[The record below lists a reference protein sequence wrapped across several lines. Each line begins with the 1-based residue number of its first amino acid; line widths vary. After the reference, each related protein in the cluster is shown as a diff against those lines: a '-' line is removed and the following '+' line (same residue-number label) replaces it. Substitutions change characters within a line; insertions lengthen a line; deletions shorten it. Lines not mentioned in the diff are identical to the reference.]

1 MNFSTL
7 FRLEENLHLDKKT
20 LVNLRWIAIIG
31 QLIAI
36 NFVYF
41 FLKLDLPIIE
51 THIIISIGFITN
63 IVLQFKIRTN
73 QLKDLNSA
81 LFLVYDLLQ
90 LTILLY
96 LTGGIFNPF
105 SLLIIVPTIV
115 SSTFL
120 SMGTTIILGTL
131 TIGLLFFLKDYHK
144 ILPGLDVY
152 SFNFPE
158 YYLAGAL
165 VSIIIG
171 LVFLSYFGIK
181 FSGETKKRSEA
192 LDKLQQVMAKEYELD
207 SLGGLAAAAAHSLG
221 TPLATISVVAK
232 ELKKEIGDNSQYSKD
247 LDLLISQ
254 AKRCSDILKK
264 ISKKE
269 ISDDQFINLTKVG
282 DLLEEIIISFQE
294 SSVKKITLF
303 ENEDKNK
310 INIKRSPE
318 IVYGL
323 RNFIGNAVKF
333 GNKEISIKLISDN
346 QTLVLII
353 NDDGPGFAED
363 IIKLIG
369 EPYLKSK
376 SKKINN
382 KSGLGLGIF
391 LGKTLLERKKARLS
405 FFNSDKTK
413 GASVHIS
420 WNISD
425 IKINLM

>member
-41 FLKLDLPIIE
+41 FLKLDLPIFE
-51 THIIISIGFITN
+51 AHIIISIGFLTN
-63 IVLQFKIRTN
+63 IILQFNIRTN
-73 QLKDLNSA
+73 QLKDLYSSFF
-81 LFLVYDLLQ
+81 LFYDLLQ
-90 LTILLY
+90 LSALLY

-131 TIGLLFFLKDYHK
+131 TIGLLFFLKESHA
-144 ILPGLDVY
+144 ILPGLDTY

-158 YYLAGAL
+158 YYLAGVL

-192 LDKLQQVMAKEYELD
+192 LDKLQQIMAKEYELD

-221 TPLATISVVAK
+221 TPLATITVVAK
-232 ELKKEIGDNSQYSKD
+232 ELKKEIGESSNHSKD

-269 ISDDQFINLTKVG
+269 ISDDQFINSIKVE
-282 DLLEEIIISFQE
+282 DLLEQIIVSFEEISN
-294 SSVKKITLF
+294 KKINLF
-303 ENEDKNK
+303 EDEDKNK
-310 INIKRSPE
+310 ITIKRSPE

-323 RNFIGNAVKF
+323 RNFIGNAIKF
-333 GNKEISIKLISDN
+333 ADKEVNIKLISN
-346 QTLVLII
+346 EQNLILII

-376 SKKINN
+376 SKKTIS
-382 KSGLGLGIF
+382 KAGLGLGIF
-391 LGKTLLERKKARLS
+391 LGKTLLERKKAQLN
-405 FFNSDKTK
+405 FFNKEDLK
-413 GASVHIS
+413 GASVQIS
-420 WNISD
+420 WKILD
-425 IKINLM
+425 IKN

>member
-20 LVNLRWIAIIG
+20 LVNLRWIAIAG

-36 NFVYF
+36 NFVHFY
-41 FLKLDLPIIE
+41 LKLDLPYVE
-51 THIIISIGFITN
+51 THIIIFIGLITN
-63 IVLQFKIRTN
+63 IVLQFNIRAN
-73 QLKDLNSA
+73 QLKDLSA
-81 LFLVYDLLQ
+81 SLFLAYDLLQ
-90 LTILLY
+90 ITILLY

-105 SLLIIVPTIV
+105 TLLIIVPTIV

-131 TIGLLFFLKDYHK
+131 TICLLFFLKEFYRM
-144 ILPGLDVY
+144 LPGFDIY
-152 SFNFPE
+152 NFNLPE
-158 YYLAGAL
+158 YYLAGTL

-207 SLGGLAAAAAHSLG
+207 SLGGQAAAAAHSLG

-232 ELKKEIGDNSQYSKD
+232 ELKKEVGDKSKHSKD

-269 ISDDQFINLTKVG
+269 IRDDQFINLIKVE
-282 DLLEEIIISFQE
+282 DLLEEIIVSFE
-294 SSVKKITLF
+294 ETTDKKITLF

-310 INIKRSPE
+310 ISIKRSPE

-323 RNFIGNAVKF
+323 RNFIGNAIKF
-333 GNKEISIKLISDN
+333 ADKEVHIKLISDEQN
-346 QTLVLII
+346 LVLVV

-369 EPYLKSK
+369 EPYLKSR
-376 SKKINN
+376 SKQTTDRA
-382 KSGLGLGIF
+382 GLGLGIF
-391 LGKTLLERKKARLS
+391 LGKTLLERKKAQLT
-405 FFNSDKTK
+405 FFNKEDLK
-413 GASVHIS
+413 GATVKIAWSIP
-420 WNISD
+420 D
-425 IKINLM
+425 IKN

>member
-1 MNFSTL
+1 MNLSTL

-20 LVNLRWIAIIG
+20 LVNLRWIALIG
-31 QLIAI
+31 QFIAI

-41 FLKLDLPIIE
+41 FLKLNLPIIE
-51 THIIISIGFITN
+51 THIIILIGFITN
-63 IVLQFKIRTN
+63 IVLQFKIKTN

-81 LFLVYDLLQ
+81 LFLTYDLLQ
-90 LTILLY
+90 LSILLY

-105 SLLIIVPTIV
+105 SLLIIIPTIV

-131 TIGLLFFLKDYHK
+131 TIGSLFFLKKYHEM
-144 ILPGLDVY
+144 LPGLDVY

-158 YYLAGAL
+158 YYLNGAL
-165 VSIIIG
+165 ASIIIG

-207 SLGGLAAAAAHSLG
+207 SLGGQAAAAAHSLG
-221 TPLATISVVAK
+221 TPLATISVVSK
-232 ELKKEIGDNSQYSKD
+232 ELKKEIGDRSKYSKD

-254 AKRCSDILKK
+254 AKRCSEILKQ

-269 ISDDQFINLTKVG
+269 IRNDQFINLIKME
-282 DLLEEIIISFQE
+282 DLLEEIIISFE
-294 SSVKKITLF
+294 ETSDKKVTLF

-323 RNFIGNAVKF
+323 RNFIGNAIKF
-333 GNKEISIKLISDN
+333 ADKEVGIKLSSN
-346 QTLVLII
+346 EEKLILI
-353 NDDGPGFAED
+353 VNDDGPGFAED
-363 IIKLIG
+363 IAKFIG

-376 SKKINN
+376 SKKINS
-382 KSGLGLGIF
+382 KAGLGLGIF
-391 LGKTLLERKKARLS
+391 LGKTLLERKKAQLS
-405 FFNSDKTK
+405 FFNTGDLK
-413 GASVHIS
+413 GASVKIS
-420 WNISD
+420 WNILD
-425 IKINLM
+425 IKS

>member
-1 MNFSTL
+1 MNLSTL

-36 NFVYF
+36 NFVHFY
-41 FLKLDLPIIE
+41 LKLDLPYIE
-51 THIIISIGFITN
+51 THIIIFIGFITN
-63 IVLQFKIRTN
+63 IVLQFNIRTN
-73 QLKDLNSA
+73 QLKDLSSS

-90 LTILLY
+90 LSALLY

-105 SLLIIVPTIV
+105 ALLLIIPTIV

-120 SMGTTIILGTL
+120 SMGTTIILGTI
-131 TIGLLFFLKDYHK
+131 TICLLFLLKEYHK
-144 ILPGLDVY
+144 ILPGLDTY
-152 SFNFPE
+152 NFNFPE

-171 LVFLSYFGIK
+171 LVFLSYFGIR

-207 SLGGLAAAAAHSLG
+207 SLGGQAAAAAHSLG

-232 ELKKEIGDNSQYSKD
+232 ELKKEIGDKSKHSKD

-269 ISDDQFINLTKVG
+269 ISDDQFINLIKVE
-282 DLLEEIIISFQE
+282 DLLEEIIISFE
-294 SSVKKITLF
+294 ETSDKKITLS
-303 ENEDKNK
+303 EDDDKNK

-323 RNFIGNAVKF
+323 RNFIGNAIKF
-333 GNKEISIKLISDN
+333 AAVEVIIKVISDN
-346 QTLVLII
+346 KTLVLLI
-353 NDDGPGFAED
+353 NDDGPGYAED
-363 IIKLIG
+363 IVKFIG

-376 SKKINN
+376 SKKISS
-382 KSGLGLGIF
+382 KAGLGLGIF
-391 LGKTLLERKKARLS
+391 LGKTLLERKKAQLTFS
-405 FFNSDKTK
+405 NNEGLK
-413 GASVHIS
+413 GASVKIT
-420 WNISD
+420 WNIKD
-425 IKINLM
+425 IKN

>member
-20 LVNLRWIAIIG
+20 LVNLRWIAIMG

-36 NFVYF
+36 NFVFF
-41 FLKLDLPIIE
+41 FLKLNLPIFE
-51 THIIISIGFITN
+51 THVIIALGLITN
-63 IVLQFKIRTN
+63 IILQFRIKTN
-73 QLKDLNSA
+73 QLNDLYSA
-81 LFLVYDLLQ
+81 FFLAYDLFR
-90 LTILLY
+90 LTVLLY

-131 TIGLLFFLKDYHK
+131 TIFLLFFLKEYHK
-144 ILPGLDVY
+144 ILPGLDLY

-158 YYLAGAL
+158 YYLAGTL

-181 FSGETKKRSEA
+181 FSGETKKRTEA
-192 LDKLQQVMAKEYELD
+192 LDKLQQVMAKENELD
-207 SLGGLAAAAAHSLG
+207 SLGGQAAAAAHSLG
-221 TPLATISVVAK
+221 TPLATISVVVK
-232 ELKKEIGDNSQYSKD
+232 ELKKEIGDSSKHSKD

-254 AKRCSDILKK
+254 AKRCSEILKQ

-269 ISDDQFINLTKVG
+269 IIDDQFINLIKVE
-282 DLLEEIIISFQE
+282 DLLDEIIISFKE
-294 SSVKKITLF
+294 TSEKKIALF
-303 ENEDKNK
+303 EGEDKNK

-323 RNFIGNAVKF
+323 RNFIGNAAKF
-333 GNKEISIKLISDN
+333 ADKQVNISLISDDKA
-346 QTLVLII
+346 LVLII
-353 NDDGPGFAED
+353 NDDGPGFSED
-363 IIKLIG
+363 IINFIG

-376 SKKINN
+376 SKKVSG
-382 KSGLGLGIF
+382 KAGLGLGIF
-391 LGKTLLERKKARLS
+391 LGKTLLERKKARLIFS
-405 FFNSDKTK
+405 NNEDLK
-413 GASVHIS
+413 GASVKIT
-420 WNISD
+420 WNIPD
-425 IKINLM
+425 IKN

>member
-31 QLIAI
+31 QIIAI
-36 NFVYF
+36 NFVHFY
-41 FLKLDLPIIE
+41 LKLDLPYIE
-51 THIIISIGFITN
+51 THIIIFIGLITN
-63 IVLQFKIRTN
+63 IVLQFNIRTN
-73 QLKDLNSA
+73 QLKDFSSS

-90 LTILLY
+90 LSTLLY

-105 SLLIIVPTIV
+105 ALLIIIPTIV

-131 TIGLLFFLKDYHK
+131 TIGLLFILKEYHK
-144 ILPGLDVY
+144 ILPGLDIY
-152 SFNFPE
+152 NFNFPE

-171 LVFLSYFGIK
+171 LVFLSYFGIR

-207 SLGGLAAAAAHSLG
+207 SLDGQAAAAAHSLG

-232 ELKKEIGDNSQYSKD
+232 ELKKEIGDRSKYSKD

-254 AKRCSDILKK
+254 SKRCSDILKK

-269 ISDDQFINLTKVG
+269 ISDDQFINLIKVES
-282 DLLEEIIISFQE
+282 LLEEIIISFKE
-294 SSVKKITLF
+294 TSDKKITLL
-303 ENEDKNK
+303 ENGDKNK

-318 IVYGL
+318 IVFGL
-323 RNFIGNAVKF
+323 RNFIGNAIKF
-333 GNKEISIKLISDN
+333 ADREVRIKLISDEHN
-346 QTLVLII
+346 LVLIV

-369 EPYLKSK
+369 EPYLKSR
-376 SKKINN
+376 SKQITN
-382 KSGLGLGIF
+382 KAGLGLGIF
-391 LGKTLLERKKARLS
+391 LGKTLLERKKAQLT
-405 FFNSDKTK
+405 FFNREDLK
-413 GASVHIS
+413 GAAVKIAWSIL
-420 WNISD
+420 D
-425 IKINLM
+425 IKD

>member
-31 QLIAI
+31 QIIAI
-36 NFVYF
+36 NFVF
-41 FLKLDLPIIE
+41 FYLKLDLPIVE
-51 THIIISIGFITN
+51 THIIIFVGLITN
-63 IVLQFKIRTN
+63 IVLQFSIRTN
-73 QLKDLNSA
+73 QLKDLSSS

-90 LTILLY
+90 LSALLY

-105 SLLIIVPTIV
+105 ALLIIIPTIV

-131 TIGLLFFLKDYHK
+131 TIGLLFILKEFHK
-144 ILPGLDVY
+144 ILPGLDIY
-152 SFNFPE
+152 NFNFPE

-171 LVFLSYFGIK
+171 LVFLSYFGIR

-207 SLGGLAAAAAHSLG
+207 SLDGQAAAAAHSLG

-232 ELKKEIGDNSQYSKD
+232 ELKKEIGDKSKHSKD

-254 AKRCSDILKK
+254 SKRCSDILKK

-269 ISDDQFINLTKVG
+269 ISDDQFINLIKVES
-282 DLLEEIIISFQE
+282 LLEEIIISFE
-294 SSVKKITLF
+294 ETSDKKIILL
-303 ENEDKNK
+303 ENRDKNK

-318 IVYGL
+318 IVFGL
-323 RNFIGNAVKF
+323 RNFIGNAIKF
-333 GNKEISIKLISDN
+333 ADREVRIKLISDEQN
-346 QTLVLII
+346 LVLIV

-369 EPYLKSK
+369 EPYLKSR
-376 SKKINN
+376 SKQITSKA
-382 KSGLGLGIF
+382 GLGLGIF
-391 LGKTLLERKKARLS
+391 LGKTLLEKKNAQLT
-405 FFNSDKTK
+405 FFNKEDLK
-413 GASVHIS
+413 GATVKIT
-420 WNISD
+420 WAISD
-425 IKINLM
+425 IKN